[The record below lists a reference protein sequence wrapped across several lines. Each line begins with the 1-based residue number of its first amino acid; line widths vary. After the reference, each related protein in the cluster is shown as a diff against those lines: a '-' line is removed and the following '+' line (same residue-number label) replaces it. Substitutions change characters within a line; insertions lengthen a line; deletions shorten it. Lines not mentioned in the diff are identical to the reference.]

1 MQGDGGGEGE
11 WEKKELGVIAKES
24 MEEKSRKKW
33 DNNDEIKKGKNRWK
47 EEKTKG
53 KNKEGIAYEDKKE
66 IIT

>member
-33 DNNDEIKKGKNRWK
+33 DNNDEIKKGRIVGRRKRQR
-47 EEKTKG
+47 E

>member
-53 KNKEGIAYEDKKE
+53 KK
-66 IIT
+66 